1 MTGQSRLRN
10 RILLLAAILL
20 CDGLRLALAESDDY
34 PLHTRIDAIIHSE
47 AGADSSATVCDDA
60 EFLRRVSLD
69 LSGTVPLSKVTRKF
83 IADTTGDKRTQLV
96 DNMLASPKWASRM
109 ADLFHVVLMER
120 RGDDADWRAWLE
132 QSFAANKPWNQLVYQ
147 VLNADADD
155 EENRAAAYFMSKRLD
170 KYGQNPVDY
179 PGLVRDIGRMFLG
192 QDLQCA
198 ECHDHLF
205 IDDYKQ
211 LDFQGL
217 FAVYRNT
224 FVRRDVKF
232 PAVGKKAMTVPIEF
246 VSVFDPT
253 QRKTGPR
260 IPGGSSFTIPEP
272 KPLES
277 PAPKK
282 KQPVPPRPEW
292 NAVELLA
299 RELTRPENRQFARTA
314 VNRIWYVLHGRGL
327 IHPVDLDHSGNPPSH
342 PQLVDLLTDEFI
354 AHDYDVKWLMRE
366 IVLSQTW
373 QRSSRLPEGVDTPK
387 PDRFLVAI
395 ERPLMAEQLL
405 ASVIQATESAE
416 SLKSETATPTEP
428 TSNSNKTATDESN
441 LDDGSEAPTLAELKT
456 AFAGAFAN
464 EAREP
469 EGEFKATVKGA
480 LFWRNSAEVQKL
492 LHRRPG
498 NLIDRL
504 MKIEQLD
511 SLIEELYLAVLSRF
525 PSPDETTVMT
535 SFINSADVERET
547 AIRDAAWALLTSV
560 EFSVNH

>member
-20 CDGLRLALAESDDY
+20 CDGLRLALAESDDH

-69 LSGTVPLSKVTRKF
+69 LSGTVPSSEVTRKF

-232 PAVGKKAMTVPIEF
+232 PAVGEKAMTVPIEF

-292 NAVELLA
+292 SAVELLA

-416 SLKSETATPTEP
+416 SLKPETATPTEP

>member
-1 MTGQSRLRN
+1 
-10 RILLLAAILL
+10 
-20 CDGLRLALAESDDY
+20 
-34 PLHTRIDAIIHSE
+34 
-47 AGADSSATVCDDA
+47 
-60 EFLRRVSLD
+60 
-69 LSGTVPLSKVTRKF
+69 
-83 IADTTGDKRTQLV
+83 
-96 DNMLASPKWASRM
+96 
-109 ADLFHVVLMER
+109 
-120 RGDDADWRAWLE
+120 
-132 QSFAANKPWNQLVYQ
+132 
-147 VLNADADD
+147 
-155 EENRAAAYFMSKRLD
+155 
-170 KYGQNPVDY
+170 
-179 PGLVRDIGRMFLG
+179 
-192 QDLQCA
+192 
-198 ECHDHLF
+198 
-205 IDDYKQ
+205 
-211 LDFQGL
+211 
-217 FAVYRNT
+217 
-224 FVRRDVKF
+224 
-232 PAVGKKAMTVPIEF
+232 
-246 VSVFDPT
+246 
-253 QRKTGPR
+253 
-260 IPGGSSFTIPEP
+260 
-272 KPLES
+272 
-277 PAPKK
+277 
-282 KQPVPPRPEW
+282 
-292 NAVELLA
+292 
-299 RELTRPENRQFARTA
+299 
-314 VNRIWYVLHGRGL
+314 L